1 MDMDNE
7 VCRAC
12 GEPANVQL
20 MQDLTEFSD
29 IYFNLTSIT
38 VYKSEDGSG
47 PKVCDGCRLKLQQFD
62 QFRSLCIRVH
72 EHLLQNA
79 DGFPS
84 VHEPE
89 KDAELSV
96 EVKVGV
102 ISSTDDPEDLW
113 NTPFANDYVEFCQP
127 IDYEHLKVEA
137 KTVDQPLS
145 NDEDGRSREED
156 NELQSGPDR
165 NDSEKLLDSV
175 TVPIK
180 GRGIFLFVC
189 HVCHTKFKTQTRLNG
204 HLRVH
209 QGLKPAVCTIC
220 GKEFIKWFN
229 LKMHIRNKHMNEQ
242 QQRFPCDFPG
252 CNLTYTTVAN
262 MRKHRKTHDP
272 NNHVNRGTL
281 KYICEQCGKS
291 YTTFGALK
299 AHTYSHTGNLP
310 FSCTMCDRK
319 FVNADKLRIH
329 MMRHQGI
336 KNFEC
341 PHCGIKK
348 TTKTELRT
356 HINYHTKERKIPCST
371 CGLAFASSGN
381 LARHVRIVHRGIKE
395 FQCPHC
401 GQPFGK
407 AETLKNHVMTHTGE
421 RPHGCTECDKRF
433 IQLVALRKHMKTH
446 SSSRKR
452 TDLAVKSQLSD
463 KE

>member
-1 MDMDNE
+1 
-7 VCRAC
+7 
-12 GEPANVQL
+12 
-20 MQDLTEFSD
+20 MQDLREFSD
-29 IYFNLTSIT
+29 IYYNLTSIT
-38 VYKSEDGSG
+38 VYKSEDGCC

-62 QFRSLCIRVH
+62 EFRSLCIRVH
-72 EHLLQNA
+72 EHLLQVSAPQN
-79 DGFPS
+79 
-84 VHEPE
+84 
-89 KDAELSV
+89 
-96 EVKVGV
+96 
-102 ISSTDDPEDLW
+102 
-113 NTPFANDYVEFCQP
+113 
-127 IDYEHLKVEA
+127 YEHLKEAA
-137 KTVDQPLS
+137 KTD
-145 NDEDGRSREED
+145 DEGAESGEED
-156 NELQSGPDR
+156 HELQPDPAR

-189 HVCHTKFKTQTRLNG
+189 HVCHTKFKTETRLNG
-204 HLRVH
+204 HLRAH

-242 QQRFPCDFPG
+242 QQRFPCDFPA
-252 CNLTYTTVAN
+252 CSLTYTTMAN

-272 NNHVNRGTL
+272 NHVNRGTL

-336 KNFEC
+336 KNYEC

-395 FQCPHC
+395 FQCTHC
-401 GQPFGK
+401 GQSFGK
-407 AETLKNHVMTHTGE
+407 AETLKHHVMTHTGE

-446 SSSRKR
+446 SLSRKR
-452 TDLAVKSQLSD
+452 ANLAVTAEAVKPQLSD